1 MVKISIEDVEEI
13 VKDKKLIASFAT
25 SVGGQPHVAPVWYSY
40 EGGVIQVATSGRKAK
55 NARENPKV
63 ALSIEENEDGIPE
76 DMVTIQGT
84 AEVREDVETVKRV
97 SKKIYSKYLGDDV
110 DEWDEFF
117 RKQTEDP
124 YPGSVIIEVEI
135 ELAVTQG

>member
-1 MVKISIEDVEEI
+1 MVNISIKDVEEI
-13 VKDKKLIASFAT
+13 VKGKKLIASFAT
-25 SVGGQPHVAPVWYSY
+25 SVGGQLHVAPVWYGY
-40 EGGVIQVATSGRKAK
+40 EGGVIQVATSGKKAK

-135 ELAVTQG
+135 ELAATQG